1 MAKKG
6 EADLYDRSL
15 YINREISW
23 LAFNKRCLEE
33 AMDPT
38 NPVLERVKFMA
49 ICYGNM
55 DEFFMIRMPGLLGA
69 DVDRLVNLGPDTFS
83 DSSQLISMI
92 NDRVSELND
101 GYEECWAGLETALGK
116 EGISIPSVSA
126 LDPKQKMWVDDYYL
140 ERIQPLLTPL
150 ALDIA
155 HPFPFISNNSL
166 NVAVKLRRE
175 GEVLYAR
182 VKVPVGILPRFVKV
196 PSPAKTLQFVLL
208 ENIIK
213 ENIASLFPGL
223 EVLGCYK
230 FRITRNADVK
240 VTIDEAVDLMS
251 AVEDA
256 LDSRDVGFPVRMVV
270 EDTMPA
276 DLANVFAR
284 NLKLRDNQVTRAS
297 DKGMMLTDLWEI
309 AGLNRPELKNKPF
322 TPEIP
327 LEIAESVSM
336 FDALRKKDWIF
347 FHPYESFDVV
357 VRFLRESAEDPNVQS
372 IKICLYRIGKN
383 PEIIRQ
389 LMRAK
394 ENGKAV
400 SVLMELRAKFDEVN
414 NIAVARELEKIG
426 VHVVY
431 GPVNLKVHSKLLQVV
446 RLEKDHLVRYTHMS
460 SGNYNENTAKQY
472 SDISFMTSDPEIGED
487 VGELFNA
494 LTGYFGPRSYSR
506 LLVAPLTLKSTLIEM
521 IRREAEHKKDGRKA
535 YIAMKANGLID
546 ADIIAELYKAS
557 MAGVKIDLNIRG
569 LCCLRPGVKG
579 ISDNITVTSI
589 VDRFLEHA
597 RIYYFANDGDPRMY
611 LGSSDLMPRNLIA
624 RVEVLF
630 PIRDPDMMASIR
642 DNILNVCLQ
651 DNVKARVLKSD
662 GTYVMRKKKSGEKK
676 LRSQQWFIDHI
687 GAWHA

>member
-116 EGISIPSVSA
+116 EGISILSVSA

-150 ALDIA
+150 ALDIS

-230 FRITRNADVK
+230 FRSTRNADVK

-284 NLKLRDNQVTRAS
+284 NLKLRDNQVTRA
-297 DKGMMLTDLWEI
+297 L
-309 AGLNRPELKNKPF
+309 
-322 TPEIP
+322 
-327 LEIAESVSM
+327 
-336 FDALRKKDWIF
+336 
-347 FHPYESFDVV
+347 HP
-357 VRFLRESAEDPNVQS
+357 
-372 IKICLYRIGKN
+372 
-383 PEIIRQ
+383 
-389 LMRAK
+389 
-394 ENGKAV
+394 
-400 SVLMELRAKFDEVN
+400 
-414 NIAVARELEKIG
+414 
-426 VHVVY
+426 
-431 GPVNLKVHSKLLQVV
+431 
-446 RLEKDHLVRYTHMS
+446 
-460 SGNYNENTAKQY
+460 
-472 SDISFMTSDPEIGED
+472 
-487 VGELFNA
+487 
-494 LTGYFGPRSYSR
+494 
-506 LLVAPLTLKSTLIEM
+506 
-521 IRREAEHKKDGRKA
+521 
-535 YIAMKANGLID
+535 
-546 ADIIAELYKAS
+546 
-557 MAGVKIDLNIRG
+557 
-569 LCCLRPGVKG
+569 
-579 ISDNITVTSI
+579 
-589 VDRFLEHA
+589 
-597 RIYYFANDGDPRMY
+597 
-611 LGSSDLMPRNLIA
+611 
-624 RVEVLF
+624 
-630 PIRDPDMMASIR
+630 
-642 DNILNVCLQ
+642 
-651 DNVKARVLKSD
+651 
-662 GTYVMRKKKSGEKK
+662 
-676 LRSQQWFIDHI
+676 
-687 GAWHA
+687 